1 MKLVLINDVEKQGN
15 LINYEKE
22 SWLNM
27 DYKSIE
33 EIDKNP
39 NSLDSL
45 APYVGKMRPELVNWL
60 IKKFAYSQGTIY
72 DPFSGSGTVL
82 LEGWRN
88 GYNVIGSD
96 LNEYAIVLSKGKMN
110 PYVNEQVAL
119 EKLTLYKTKVK
130 RRLNRSEE
138 IQVPEWVSQF
148 YHPDTLKEI
157 CAWVRVLKYNR
168 EWFFLS
174 CLLGILHHQ
183 RPGFLSYPSS
193 HGAPYLRTNKYP
205 KEEYP
210 DMYEYREVFPRLE
223 AKISRVYKK
232 MPKLDYSI
240 GREVYKKDAAK
251 IKMIDESIETIITSP
266 PYMKSLT
273 YARDN
278 RLRLWFLGIEDWQRL
293 DKRISPDRNFFY
305 EEMIGCFQ
313 NWYKMQPPE
322 GRCILVVGNLETK
335 YRGKKYNIPD
345 ALVEIA
351 MPYYYLLDAYVD
363 PIPEKRKV
371 VKGNTKVKQEVV
383 LVFRR
388 R

>member
-1 MKLVLINDVEKQGN
+1 
-15 LINYEKE
+15 
-22 SWLNM
+22 M

-33 EIDKNP
+33 EIDKSP

-45 APYVGKMRPELVNWL
+45 APYVGKMRPELANWL
-60 IKKFAYSQGTIY
+60 IEKFAYSHGTIY

-82 LEGWRN
+82 LEGWIH
-88 GYNVIGSD
+88 GYHVLGSD
-96 LNEYAIVLSKGKMN
+96 LNEYAFVLSKGKMN
-110 PYVNEQVAL
+110 PYINEQTAI
-119 EKLTLYKTKVK
+119 EKLAIYKPRVK
-130 RRLNRSEE
+130 RWINRNGEK
-138 IQVPEWVSQF
+138 QVPEWVSEF
-148 YHPDTLKEI
+148 YNPRTLKEI
-157 CAWVRVLKYNR
+157 CAWMGVLKYNK

-205 KEEYP
+205 KSEYP

-223 AKISRVYKK
+223 AKISRAYKNI
-232 MPKLDYSI
+232 PKLDYSI
-240 GREVYKKDAAK
+240 EREVYKKDATK
-251 IKMIDESIETIITSP
+251 IKLIDESIETIITSP

-278 RLRLWFLGIEDWQRL
+278 RLRLWFLGLEDWKEL
-293 DKRISPDRNFFY
+293 DKKISPDKEYFY
-305 EEMIGCFQ
+305 KEMTCCFKK
-313 NWYKMQPPE
+313 WHKIQPF
-322 GRCILVVGNLETK
+322 GGKCVLVVGNLETK
-335 YRGKKYNIPD
+335 YKGKKYNMPD
-345 ALVEIA
+345 ILVEIA
-351 MPYYYLLDAYVD
+351 MPYYCLVDAYVD
-363 PIPEKRKV
+363 PIPEERKV

>member
-1 MKLVLINDVEKQGN
+1 
-15 LINYEKE
+15 
-22 SWLNM
+22 M
-27 DYKSIE
+27 DFKSIE
-33 EIDKNP
+33 VIGKSP

-45 APYVGKMRPELVNWL
+45 APYVGKMRPELVDWL
-60 IKKFAYSQGTIY
+60 IKKFAYPQGTIY

-82 LEGWRN
+82 LEGWKN
-88 GYNVIGSD
+88 GYHVIGSD

-110 PYVNEQVAL
+110 PYINEQVAL
-119 EKLTLYKTKVK
+119 EKLAIYKTRV
-130 RRLNRSEE
+130 NRWLLRNREV
-138 IQVPEWVSQF
+138 QVPQWVSQF
-148 YHPDTLKEI
+148 YHPDTLREV
-157 CAWVRVLKYNR
+157 CAWTRVLRYNK

-205 KEEYP
+205 KEDYP

-223 AKISRVYKK
+223 AKIARVYKK
-232 MPKLDYSI
+232 IPRLDYSI
-240 GREVYKKDAAK
+240 EREVYKKDATK
-251 IKMIDESIETIITSP
+251 MKMIGKLVETIITSP

-278 RLRLWFLGIEDWQRL
+278 RLRLWFLGIEDWQKL
-293 DKRISPDRNFFY
+293 DQSISPDRNYFF
-305 EEMIGCFQ
+305 EEMKCCFK

-322 GRCILVVGNLETK
+322 GICVLVVGNLETK
-335 YRGKKYNIPD
+335 YKGEKHKIPD
-345 ALVEIA
+345 VLVEIA
-351 MPYYYLLDAYVD
+351 RPYYCLFDSYID